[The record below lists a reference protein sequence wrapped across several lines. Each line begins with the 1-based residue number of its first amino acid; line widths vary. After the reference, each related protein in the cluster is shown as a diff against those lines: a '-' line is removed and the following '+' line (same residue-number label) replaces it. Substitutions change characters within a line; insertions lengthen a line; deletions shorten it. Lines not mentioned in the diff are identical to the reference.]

1 MQRTQPFGHTYKHNN
16 NFSLFQLEIKK
27 QFFYKKKFAI
37 VYVFHLE
44 NNFFVYE
51 KLQFEPFCYLIN
63 CPGKNDNL
71 SYYLCLTTISVNG
84 GGRNVWISDGLCDDI
99 NNNVLCQFDGGDC
112 CGVDV
117 IRKFCTLCE
126 CLGK

>member
-1 MQRTQPFGHTYKHNN
+1 M
-16 NFSLFQLEIKK
+16 
-27 QFFYKKKFAI
+27 

-44 NNFFVYE
+44 NNFFVNK

-63 CPGKNDNL
+63 CPSKNDNL

-126 CLGK
+126 CLGNCIAKQAPERGFDL